1 MQSPNVKPEQASAES
16 IGGLNHTMEPMDMSN
31 PHHNGNV
38 VAGTKRKVNSAS
50 PRGVANLTPE
60 QLARKRANDR
70 QAQRAIRERTKAQI
84 EALERRVHELTS
96 QQPYQDIQN
105 LVSEKERI
113 IRENQDI
120 KRRLSAMM
128 NILQPLME
136 RDGTLCV
143 RLWKCTANITRHL
156 NNIAYEFTIGDD
168 NSTTCKQLRNTAY
181 ERRTD
186 PRRNDASIPIYR
198 SKSRHTYQLRFSPAR
213 PLME

>member
-113 IRENQDI
+113 MRENQDI

-136 RDGTLCV
+136 RDDISTISPTNSQLATT
-143 RLWKCTANITRHL
+143 TAL
-156 NNIAYEFTIGDD
+156 LANNSAIPPTNAVPIPAETTHPSPFTDRSHD
-168 NSTTCKQLRNTAY
+168 T
-181 ERRTD
+181 
-186 PRRNDASIPIYR
+186 PI
-198 SKSRHTYQLRFSPAR
+198 SLDSHQ
-213 PLME
+213 

>member
-16 IGGLNHTMEPMDMSN
+16 LGGLNHTMEPMDISN

-38 VAGTKRKVNSAS
+38 VAGTKRKINSAS

-84 EALERRVHELTS
+84 EALERRVQELTS

-113 IRENQDI
+113 LRENQEI

-136 RDGTLCV
+136 RDGTLSV
-143 RLWKCTANITRHL
+143 RIVEMH
-156 NNIAYEFTIGDD
+156 F
-168 NSTTCKQLRNTAY
+168 
-181 ERRTD
+181 
-186 PRRNDASIPIYR
+186 
-198 SKSRHTYQLRFSPAR
+198 
-213 PLME
+213 